1 MCLRVNVRGY
11 VCTSVCVCVV
21 RMCVVRV
28 YVKAHLCG
36 PQGVFTRILFALFV
50 LQLIF
55 DTSQVLS
62 LGNSPPPS
70 KVDWVMSSPDER
82 EKTLDLP

>member
-1 MCLRVNVRGY
+1 M
-11 VCTSVCVCVV
+11 
-21 RMCVVRV
+21 
-28 YVKAHLCG
+28 
-36 PQGVFTRILFALFV
+36 FTLILFALFV

-70 KVDWVMSSPDER
+70 KVDWVMSSPGER